1 MQQLPVL
8 VNFVVPPTKLRPWRL
23 RHLFSPWCNGGNL
36 RFFAG
41 GISRGWDLK
50 GSDSAALRH
59 VQLGP
64 TMVPLGVVC
73 SCWSA
78 ARRDL
83 GVPSGCW
90 GFDVWS
96 CYTCPKPTHD
106 RWDDAISRSTI
117 VYDIYIYT
125 HTVYSL
131 CICVYIYDTHIHI
144 ILQPLGGGGFR
155 FQVSV
160 AVVSVMVVLIIF
172 DFSNCLRLITKL
184 TNILEMA

>member
-1 MQQLPVL
+1 MKWWVSTPHYIESRCSNSLHWLILLYPLPNCDL
-8 VNFVVPPTKLRPWRL
+8 EGYAIYLLPR
-23 RHLFSPWCNGGNL
+23 CNEGNL
-36 RFFAG
+36 RCFAG

-73 SCWSA
+73 SCWST

-83 GVPSGCW
+83 GVSSGCW

-106 RWDDAISRSTI
+106 RWEDAISRSTI
-117 VYDIYIYT
+117 IVRHDIYLHIYIYT
-125 HTVYSL
+125 HTPYTVCI
-131 CICVYIYDTHIHI
+131 CICVLYTYMIHI
-144 ILQPLGGGGFR
+144 YIL
-155 FQVSV
+155 S
-160 AVVSVMVVLIIF
+160 
-172 DFSNCLRLITKL
+172 SNL
-184 TNILEMA
+184 